1 MSDEVQLPEGLKA
14 VSAPAKRAPR
24 LNVMLMATV
33 QQARRTGPTT
43 HRVRDLATRGARID
57 KAEKLR
63 VGETIQISI
72 GAAQAIAATV
82 NWVRQ
87 GSAGLSFEDA
97 VDINAARKHVAAPP
111 KPIASPNVK
120 VESIVPTAGWF
131 SDLKDP
137 YRN

>member
-1 MSDEVQLPEGLKA
+1 MSDEVQLPEDLKA
-14 VSAPAKRAPR
+14 ASALPKREPR

-82 NWVRQ
+82 HWVCQ

-97 VDINAARKHVAAPP
+97 VDIAAARKRVAAPP
-111 KPIASPNVK
+111 KPIASPKLK
-120 VESIVPTAGWF
+120 VAPTVPTAGWY
-131 SDLKDP
+131 SQLKDP
-137 YRN
+137 YRR